1 MQSVLGLIQMGYQ
14 VFLLEDCIF
23 TSETQ
28 PAPALQR
35 MYQAGAIPCTMKSM
49 AYQLVEY
56 VDNVPRYP
64 EAWGMKDH
72 PGVKPFPEKFF
83 PPEEWPVWE
92 PKLL

>member
-28 PAPALQR
+28 PAPALHR